1 MGVSN
6 SQKEIHVMAKYI
18 NHQTLDVNTEYSVIG
33 LDLAKHDLSLAC
45 SPWSLAAAFPT

>member
-33 LDLAKHDLSLAC
+33 LDLAKHESKIGRASC
-45 SPWSLAAAFPT
+45 RERV

>member
-6 SQKEIHVMAKYI
+6 SQKEIHVMVKYI

-33 LDLAKHDLSLAC
+33 LDLAKHDLSLAEI
-45 SPWSLAAAFPT
+45 STD